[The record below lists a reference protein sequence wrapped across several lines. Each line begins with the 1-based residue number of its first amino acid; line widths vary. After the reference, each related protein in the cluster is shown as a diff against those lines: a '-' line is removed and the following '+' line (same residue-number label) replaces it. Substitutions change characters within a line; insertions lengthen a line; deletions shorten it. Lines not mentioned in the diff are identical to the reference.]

1 MIILVE
7 KESLCRSNRLENL
20 TKPTNIHI
28 IFNEL
33 KSIGMKGRH
42 WRISFSA
49 ILMGQVCV
57 SSQIEKNLS
66 YTS

>member
-7 KESLCRSNRLENL
+7 KESLCRCNRLESL
-20 TKPTNIHI
+20 TKPTNIHN

-33 KSIGMKGRH
+33 KSIGMKGRR

-66 YTS
+66 